1 MKTRCGDGEV
11 RETTKDTPELYESH
25 YRLKKLKCPVLP
37 KPRTSQL
44 IVLRH
49 SLLTTKEGNRGILSV
64 RGSSTIMGIR
74 LPTITTSA
82 ATGLARKLGLLVG
95 FHTTSGERQSG
106 IW

>member
-49 SLLTTKEGNRGILSV
+49 SLLTTKEGNRGILGV
-64 RGSSTIMGIR
+64 RGSSTVMGIR
-74 LPTITTSA
+74 LPTITSA

-95 FHTTSGERQSG
+95 FRTTSDGQQ
-106 IW
+106 